1 MPNQDFRSIIVTGVE
16 DPEMEQARTIAL
28 TLFVRDL
35 VSALTPPGHNFIVSF
50 AVFPSGSGAGREAS
64 KKHDAAINVF
74 VKNLRE
80 LLPNFVVVHW
90 SDNTDP
96 EIADSHVEQR
106 A

>member
-1 MPNQDFRSIIVTGVE
+1 MPTQDFRSVIVTGVE
-16 DPEMEQARTIAL
+16 APEMEQARTTAL
-28 TLFVRDL
+28 AIFEPDL

-64 KKHDAAINVF
+64 KNHDAAMRVF
-74 VKNLRE
+74 VQKLRD
-80 LLPNFVVVHW
+80 LTLDFVVIHW